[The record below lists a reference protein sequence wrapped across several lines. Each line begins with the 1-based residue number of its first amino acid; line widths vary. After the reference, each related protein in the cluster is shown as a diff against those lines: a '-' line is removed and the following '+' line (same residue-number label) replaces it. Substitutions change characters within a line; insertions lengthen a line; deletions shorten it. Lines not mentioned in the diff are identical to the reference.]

1 MADYNGINGGLVL
14 IKKGDDWTT
23 ATDIVGQGDASVTHG
38 GAPIEIN
45 NKSTGGWRENLDGSI
60 STKSMDIDLEIT
72 ASSDASFATLM
83 ADAFAGTI
91 SSYVMD
97 FTDGEDG
104 YCYIGSFTPVLQS
117 ESAAKDT
124 ATTAT
129 IQFQS
134 SGEVVRYD
142 VVDGA
147 VVTV

>member
-14 IKKGDDWTT
+14 IKKGTDWAT

-72 ASSDASFATLM
+72 ASSDESFETLM
-83 ADAFAGTI
+83 ADAFAGTVD
-91 SSYVMD
+91 SYIMD
-97 FTDGEDG
+97 FTDGADG
-104 YCYIGSFTPVLQS
+104 YFYSGSFTPVLQS

-134 SGEVVRYD
+134 SGEIVRTV
-142 VVDGA
+142 VVDG
-147 VVTV
+147 VPV